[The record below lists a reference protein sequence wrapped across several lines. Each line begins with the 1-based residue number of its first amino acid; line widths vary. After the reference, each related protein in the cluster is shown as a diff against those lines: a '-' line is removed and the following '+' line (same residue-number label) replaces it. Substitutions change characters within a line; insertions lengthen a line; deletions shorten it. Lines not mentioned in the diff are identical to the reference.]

1 VSSASRTDTPRWFLR
16 CRGLG
21 ALLRMAGHA
30 EQASR
35 PFRLAS
41 PGRSLVKIMPITG
54 LDRSSWDP
62 RRLPA

>member
-1 VSSASRTDTPRWFLR
+1 
-16 CRGLG
+16 
-21 ALLRMAGHA
+21 MAGHA